1 MADIIRDDQL
11 FTLTE
16 IATLA
21 DAMYF
26 EIRDDKLFSQPDE
39 SFLGECPICCLP
51 LPLDLTK
58 SSITSCCCQRICNG
72 CDHANQTRE
81 AKEGLEQRCPYC
93 REPVPKTNE
102 EHKKKFMKRVK
113 ANDPVALRE
122 LGKQYRDTGEYNRA
136 FQCFTKAAGLGDIS
150 AHHELSVLYRK
161 EQGVEKDKKKEE
173 SHLEEA
179 AIGGHPGARINLG
192 FIEQLRGRHERA
204 AKHFIIAAKL
214 GHDQALEMVKNGYKR
229 GFASKDDFAAA
240 LRGHQAAVD
249 ATKSKQRENAY
260 AFDKFFGLAS
270 PGVST

>member
-11 FTLTE
+11 FTLNE

-21 DAMYF
+21 DAMYI

-102 EHKKKFMKRVK
+102 DHKKKFMKRVK

-122 LGKQYRDTGEYNRA
+122 LSKKYRDEGDYNRA

-161 EQGVEKDKKKEE
+161 EQGVEKDKKKEG

-179 AIGGHPGARINLG
+179 AIGGHPDARYNLG
-192 FIEQLRGRHERA
+192 FVESRKGRTDRA
-204 AKHFIIAAKL
+204 YRHLVIAAKL
-214 GHDQALEMVKNGYKR
+214 GHNVALERVE
-229 GFASKDDFAAA
+229 FAFRVGLLSKEDYEAA

-249 ATKSKQRENAY
+249 ATKSEQREEAY
-260 AFDKFFGLAS
+260 AEYGI
-270 PGVST
+270 